1 MFYVFGEGYLLFLNV
16 LTTTFTQTDG
26 TDYRKTKT
34 REFWTKAQFIW
45 FLVLGTRPRIMI
57 YGNWLRKFSQTIKYF
72 IFHSFNI
79 CLIRYSKPSFLPS
92 WYSKAKNPWLR
103 FYYHVL
109 LLLKWTF
116 MLHSSRLQS
125 TYTHNG
131 MANALACT
139 TQLENFGYLIVSQI
153 LWVAEIL
160 MIIHCIFFIYQK
172 AAY

>member
-103 FYYHVL
+103 FYYQFFVVIEMKL
-109 LLLKWTF
+109 FVTF
-116 MLHSSRLQS
+116 IASTINLHIQW
-125 TYTHNG
+125 NG
-131 MANALACT
+131 YMALACT
-139 TQLENFGYLIVSQI
+139 TQLKI
-153 LWVAEIL
+153 LVIWPYHKFCRLLKFSCLCLVPKRTVPW
-160 MIIHCIFFIYQK
+160 H
-172 AAY
+172 